1 MGLKFMAE
9 ENDNQRLDV
18 LREDAVEASSSKVE
32 SLETFVD
39 NAIYIRNNVIIIN
52 LNVIKTILI

>member
-1 MGLKFMAE
+1 MGLKFMTE

-18 LREDAVEASSSKVE
+18 LREDAEASSSKVE

>member
-1 MGLKFMAE
+1 MGLKFMTE

-18 LREDAVEASSSKVE
+18 LREDAEASSSNVE
-32 SLETFVD
+32 SLKTFVD

>member
-1 MGLKFMAE
+1 MGLKFMTE
-9 ENDNQRLDV
+9 ENDNQRLDI